1 MGECEARLPYAQRA
15 NWRNVRIEHGRSRYA
30 PEQPGPTFP
39 VQKLRTIFA
48 HMLRKKKEKK
58 KKKKKKMEVKKMCK

>member
-1 MGECEARLPYAQRA
+1 MRCCSVKHGSHMHREQIGA
-15 NWRNVRIEHGRSRYA
+15 IGRSRYA

-58 KKKKKKMEVKKMCK
+58 KKKKKKKMEVKKMCK